1 MISVEKKESSSYLI
15 SLSPN
20 SSLVGIYR
28 VIFLAS
34 ITLVCGGIATIF
46 YFFGA
51 ALILPFAGLEL
62 TILFIAFYLSFRWS
76 SKKEQIYISQ
86 DIVRIEKGIK
96 KAGYSWEEFR
106 TFTSFQVKRNKDK
119 SLRLSFRSKGKYKVS
134 EIAKKMGG
142 GGHPFAAAALV
153 EGEFSDVKST
163 VLNLMSTHISKYNE
177 DNLS

>member
-1 MISVEKKESSSYLI
+1 MVSVDKGDNSNYVI

-51 ALILPFAGLEL
+51 SLILPFAGLEL

-76 SKKEQIYISQ
+76 SKKEKIYISNE
-86 DIVRIEKGIK
+86 IVKIEKGIN
-96 KAGYSWEEFR
+96 KAEYLWEEFR
-106 TFTSFQVKRNKDK
+106 TFTSFQVKRNKDQ
-119 SLRLSFRSKGKYKVS
+119 SIRMSFRSKG
-134 EIAKKMGG
+134 E
-142 GGHPFAAAALV
+142 
-153 EGEFSDVKST
+153 DVF
-163 VLNLMSTHISKYNE
+163 VGDFLNE
-177 DNLS
+177 DDKILLKDSVTEIIEELNRI

>member
-1 MISVEKKESSSYLI
+1 MVSVDRRNNSNYII

-34 ITLVCGGIATIF
+34 ITVVCGGIATIF

-62 TILFIAFYLSFRWS
+62 TLLFIAFYLSFRWS
-76 SKKEQIYISQ
+76 SKKEKIYISHE
-86 DIVRIEKGIK
+86 IVKIEKGIN
-96 KAGYSWEEFR
+96 KAEYLWEEFR

-119 SLRLSFRSKGKYKVS
+119 SIRMSFRSKGK
-134 EIAKKMGG
+134 
-142 GGHPFAAAALV
+142 
-153 EGEFSDVKST
+153 DVF
-163 VLNLMSTHISKYNE
+163 VGDFLNE
-177 DNLS
+177 DDKILLKDSVTEIINELNQI

>member
-1 MISVEKKESSSYLI
+1 MVSVDRRNNSNYII

-34 ITLVCGGIATIF
+34 ITVVCGGIATIF

-62 TILFIAFYLSFRWS
+62 TLLFIAFYLSFRWS
-76 SKKEQIYISQ
+76 SKKEKIYISH
-86 DIVRIEKGIK
+86 DIVKIEKGIN
-96 KAGYSWEEFR
+96 KAEYLWEEFR

-119 SLRLSFRSKGKYKVS
+119 SIRMSFRSKG
-134 EIAKKMGG
+134 E
-142 GGHPFAAAALV
+142 
-153 EGEFSDVKST
+153 DVF
-163 VLNLMSTHISKYNE
+163 VGDFLNE
-177 DNLS
+177 DDKILLKDSVTEIINELNQI

>member
-1 MISVEKKESSSYLI
+1 MVSVDRRDNSNYII

-34 ITLVCGGIATIF
+34 ITVVCGGIATIF

-62 TILFIAFYLSFRWS
+62 TLLFIAFYLSFRWS
-76 SKKEQIYISQ
+76 SKKEKIYISHE
-86 DIVRIEKGIK
+86 IVKIEKGIN
-96 KAGYSWEEFR
+96 KAEYLWEEFR

-119 SLRLSFRSKGKYKVS
+119 SIRMSFRSKGK
-134 EIAKKMGG
+134 
-142 GGHPFAAAALV
+142 
-153 EGEFSDVKST
+153 DVF
-163 VLNLMSTHISKYNE
+163 VGDFLNE
-177 DNLS
+177 DDKILLKDSVTEIINELNQI